1 MTTSDATEY
10 GIGPAS
16 SVELIWDMW
25 EKLRDGGVSD
35 RVSLRVFEGH
45 LYSLMDDHDF
55 YEGSGSRKLINL
67 LTFCWDAIRIFALK
81 DEEAQGWFSGT
92 GERDISRI
100 QEEQEEMDRKCI
112 DFAKYLWEL
121 VQRHTD
127 DY

>member
-1 MTTSDATEY
+1 MMFV
-10 GIGPAS
+10 IFWI
-16 SVELIWDMW
+16 ELTQNHFM
-25 EKLRDGGVSD
+25 KL
-35 RVSLRVFEGH
+35 FEN
-45 LYSLMDDHDF
+45 YS
-55 YEGSGSRKLINL
+55 RLINL

-92 GERDISRI
+92 GERDISRT